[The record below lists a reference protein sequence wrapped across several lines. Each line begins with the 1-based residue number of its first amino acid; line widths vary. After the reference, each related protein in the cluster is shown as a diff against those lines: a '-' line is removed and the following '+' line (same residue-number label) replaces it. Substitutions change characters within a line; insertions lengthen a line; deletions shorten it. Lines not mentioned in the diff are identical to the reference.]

1 MLELHCDQ
9 KSYMLLT
16 HKCRTENNAQS
27 SLALLITPNLGLS
40 DPDIVP
46 IKCHP

>member
-1 MLELHCDQ
+1 MLELQCDQ

-16 HKCRTENNAQS
+16 HENNTQS

-40 DPDIVP
+40 DPDLVP